1 MQVVEF
7 LLNFKVSPDY
17 VLRKRDLDFC
27 KIENKKKTNKLL
39 YRIRTCNVGAPFLK
53 LRLGLQEEC
62 QGDCGGDLCQLRGVL
77 ALRGHADL

>member
-7 LLNFKVSPDY
+7 LHFKVSPDY
-17 VLRKRDLDFC
+17 VLRKRDFDFC
-27 KIENKKKTNKLL
+27 KIDKKNTKKKKLL